1 MDKSNHHPRS
11 LLGKVLRG
19 NPELQLAPSASKSP
33 SRAFLTGEDVLQGSP
48 RVRRSETFRPPSP
61 KKKKKNPLPRSSALT
76 LQRSSR
82 PELTLSALDTC
93 SRSASGSSRYEAIR
107 LGPAA
112 PPPAGGEAGEQ
123 GEPGA
128 LRQSGGPQSARR
140 GYLAAGV
147 SSAGPSWRGW
157 SRLAGALRQRAAG
170 RRDAGRLMEGNGSG
184 RGAKGGRYALGA
196 SLRSPR
202 RNLGPCPPSAADSA
216 LK

>member
-1 MDKSNHHPRS
+1 MSPGCPPGRIPPPQPMRGS
-11 LLGKVLRG
+11 L
-19 NPELQLAPSASKSP
+19 
-33 SRAFLTGEDVLQGSP
+33 
-48 RVRRSETFRPPSP
+48 
-61 KKKKKNPLPRSSALT
+61 LT

-82 PELTLSALDTC
+82 PELTLSARDTC

-112 PPPAGGEAGEQ
+112 PPPAGDTGGQ
-123 GEPGA
+123 GDPGA

-140 GYLAAGV
+140 GHLAAGA

-170 RRDAGRLMEGNGSG
+170 RRDAGRLMEGSGSG
-184 RGAKGGRYALGA
+184 RGAQRRAVRA
-196 SLRSPR
+196 WRIPSLPH
-202 RNLGPCPPSAADSA
+202 LGPCPPSAADSA